1 MTTRLRFHIL
11 HICWWFCLLLGP
23 SVMAADLTAQEQQWL
38 RAHSGKT
45 LTLGLSE
52 VPSIEQFDYAGKP
65 RGYVQDLVTLL
76 ERQLGLRI
84 TVVQVQSWSDVYNR
98 FLSGQIDILLGAN
111 ETPQRKQFMAF
122 TRPIQRYPYVVFANR
137 DSQIRNL
144 GDLHQRQIGFLTDDV
159 VFNLFPDNYPHIA
172 YQSRTFTTLEDA
184 FAALSQHQIDGVITS
199 SGNQTP
205 LYLRHHTNLIEVAT
219 LNGISSD
226 MTLATRLADEPLARI
241 LDKVIASEHQ
251 ALTRMLDKNNQLY
264 NQKILELTAREQS
277 WLEQKPVVR
286 IGVATDYLPF
296 EYEADGQY
304 RGITGA
310 FIQQVQA
317 LTGLQVQLVQGDFN
331 SLYQQMQ
338 QGKLDLLN
346 MAKTPERMAQFLFT
360 KPYFKERDII
370 IGHRNHPYVQDV
382 YGLENKR
389 VAVIDGFW
397 HKEYLRR
404 NLRHVEIVTTQN
416 LNQSL
421 ELLDS
426 GTVDYLIENPTV
438 LDYYRHGL
446 GYQELEKKGSTAAD
460 SFFYLGVNRHYPELV
475 SIINKTLAQI
485 DPEQMRV
492 QGLNSVPDLQAQRI
506 RLLVILSSILAIALL
521 VCLVLA
527 FLLTRRYIA
536 QRAANAMLKERQLLL
551 YTDPLTGLDNRL
563 SYNQSENELR
573 HCHAPQAWM
582 VIDLNNLKY
591 INDQYGHLAGD
602 QLLIQFSKLL
612 RQSLPPQ
619 TLLFRMGGDEFLA
632 VVQNVDETHAHQLER
647 ELLQHL
653 NQELSSYQEAPLP
666 PGPLAAIG
674 LAWRPDATH
683 PLADT
688 FMLADHRMYEH
699 KRTSKISPHL
709 ASHLAQGSLCI
720 AD

>member
-11 HICWWFCLLLGP
+11 HICWWFCLLLG
-23 SVMAADLTAQEQQWL
+23 SSAVAVEFTAQEQQWL

-52 VPSIEQFDYAGKP
+52 TPSIEQFDYAGKP
-65 RGYVQDLVTLL
+65 RGYVQELVALL
-76 ERQLGLRI
+76 EQHLDLQIRVTQAPA
-84 TVVQVQSWSDVYNR
+84 WSDVYNQ

-159 VFNLFPDNYPHIA
+159 VFNLFPENYPHIT
-172 YQSRTFTTLEDA
+172 YQSRTFATLEDA
-184 FAALSQHQIDGVITS
+184 FKALSQHQIDGVISS

-205 LYLRHHTNLIEVAT
+205 LLLRNHGDLMQVAA

-226 MTLATRLADEPLARI
+226 MTLATRLADEQLARI
-241 LDKVIASEHQ
+241 LDKVIASEH
-251 ALTRMLDKNNQLY
+251 LELSRILDKNSQLY
-264 NQKILELTAREQS
+264 NRKILELTAREQS
-277 WLEQKPVVR
+277 WLEHKPVVR

-296 EYEADGQY
+296 EYEAEGQY

-317 LTGLQVQLVQGDFN
+317 LTGLQIQLVEADFN

-338 QGKLDLLN
+338 EGKLDLLN

-370 IGHRNHPYVQDV
+370 LGHRNHPYVQDV

-426 GTVDYLIENPTV
+426 GAVDYLIENPTV

-460 SFFYLGVNRHYPELV
+460 SFFYLGVNHHSPELV
-475 SIINKTLAQI
+475 TIINKALAQI

-527 FLLTRRYIA
+527 ILLTRRYIV
-536 QRAANAMLKERQLLL
+536 QRAANTMLKERQQLL

-573 HCHAPQAWM
+573 HCHTPQAWM
-582 VIDLNNLKY
+582 VIDLNNLKF

-632 VVQNVDETHAHQLER
+632 VVQDVDETHAHQLER
-647 ELLQHL
+647 DLLQHL
-653 NQELSSYQEAPLP
+653 NQEMSQFQEAPLP

-674 LAWRPDATH
+674 LAWRPDASH
-683 PLADT
+683 LLADT

-709 ASHLAQGSLCI
+709 ASALAQGSLCI